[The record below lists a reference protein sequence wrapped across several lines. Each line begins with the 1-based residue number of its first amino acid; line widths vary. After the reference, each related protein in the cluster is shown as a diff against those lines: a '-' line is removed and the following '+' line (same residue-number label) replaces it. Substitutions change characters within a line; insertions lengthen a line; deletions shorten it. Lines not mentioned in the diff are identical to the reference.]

1 MASKTQGMKGMAHR
15 EAMDSKYAGKGYSG
29 KNPGYHSTGGTR
41 GGASIGG
48 VGNVEYRHDALN
60 KSRWPQT
67 RGTTKTGY
75 ETGHGSRNK
84 QTPGNYYVQDGAMKM
99 QKCMVDRMRSR
110 KSRGSVSSKSFPG
123 GGSNPYGGA
132 Y

>member
-1 MASKTQGMKGMAHR
+1 MAHR

-29 KNPGYHSTGGTR
+29 QNPGYMHNGGGTPKYSTGGTR

-48 VGNVEYRHDALN
+48 VGNVEYRHDELN

-67 RGTTKTGY
+67 RGTKKTGY

-84 QTPGNYYVQDGAMKM
+84 QTPGNYYVQDGPMKM

-110 KSRGSVSSKSFPG
+110 KSKGSVSSKSFPG